1 MSVSFA
7 LCSVSNQTYPRGFVS
22 KCTFAVE
29 TQDIPGFWRTI
40 EGVGKNLGMTATT
53 TAQEQLADWAQT
65 AAKGLGIAK
74 FDVGG
79 SLTDES
85 DARVERGV
93 PKQVSAANSAAVTV
107 RVWGDRGTVGVTS
120 TTDLTLTG
128 LTQALAMAREAS
140 AFGNPE
146 RVPDFSPLA
155 QAPTATIPDQTGQ
168 PVPVGQLVET
178 LLQAEK
184 ELVAAH
190 PAIAGV
196 PYNGLSQGRRTR
208 FYFNNEGA
216 HRSEETFSTS
226 VYLYSRTEETG
237 KRPRSAGAYRVAR
250 NFADLD
256 VAGCIREAA
265 DKTIAHLDYTKI
277 PSGKYLVAF
286 SPEAFLSLLYAF
298 ANIFNA
304 QSVLDKLSLSN
315 EDSLGKPLA
324 PDFFTLTDDELHPG
338 NPTISLFDGEGTPTQ
353 SLPLVE
359 NGVLTHFLHSSVTA
373 KHFQTQP
380 TGHGRLGA
388 KVGVSP
394 NFFCVA
400 PGPETAFHL
409 ATVENAI
416 YIDELNALHAG
427 VQASQGSFSLPLD
440 GWWYRHGERISVE
453 AATVAG
459 DMLTVLQSMVA
470 VDPMAKVT
478 PRGVSP
484 VVWVDGLAITAE

>member
-1 MSVSFA
+1 MGEV
-7 LCSVSNQTYPRGFVS
+7 T
-22 KCTFAVE
+22 
-29 TQDIPGFWRTI
+29 TI
-40 EGVGKNLGMTATT
+40 GEQARAA
-53 TAQEQLADWAQT
+53 AQE
-65 AAKGLGIAK
+65 LGIAK
-74 FDVGG
+74 FDVAG

-120 TTDLTLTG
+120 TTDLTRMG
-128 LTQALAMAREAS
+128 LTQALAMARDAS
-140 AFGNPE
+140 GFGNTE

-155 QAPTATIPDQTGQ
+155 QSPTATIPDQMGD
-168 PVPVGQLVET
+168 PVPVGQLIET

-184 ELVAAH
+184 ALLAAH

-196 PYNGLSQGRRTR
+196 PYNGLSQGRRLR
-208 FYFNNEGA
+208 FYFNSEGA
-216 HRSEETFSTS
+216 HRTEELFSTS
-226 VYLYSRTEETG
+226 MYLYSRTEAAD

-250 NFADLD
+250 DFASLD

-324 PDFFTLTDDELHPG
+324 PSFFTLVDNELHPG
-338 NPTISLFDGEGTPTQ
+338 NPTISGFDGEGTPTQ
-353 SLPLVE
+353 AVPLIE

-373 KHFQTQP
+373 KHFQATP

-400 PGPETAFHL
+400 PGTTKTCDL
-409 ATVENAI
+409 ATVENAV

-427 VQASQGSFSLPLD
+427 VQASQGSFSLPFD
-440 GWWYRHGERISVE
+440 GWWYRRGERISIE

-459 DMLTVLQSMVA
+459 DMLTVLRSLVA
-470 VDPMAKVT
+470 IDDTVKVT
-478 PRGVSP
+478 PRGVAP

>member
-1 MSVSFA
+1 MVVA
-7 LCSVSNQTYPRGFVS
+7 AT
-22 KCTFAVE
+22 AE
-29 TQDIPGFWRTI
+29 TG
-40 EGVGKNLGMTATT
+40 A
-53 TAQEQLADWAQT
+53 QLAALAQT
-65 AAKGLGIAK
+65 AAKGLGILK

-79 SLTDES
+79 SLADES

-120 TTDLTLTG
+120 TTDLTPTG
-128 LTQALAMAREAS
+128 LTQALVMARDVS
-140 AFGNPE
+140 AFGNAE

-155 QAPTATIPDQTGQ
+155 QATMPPVPDQTGD

-184 ELVAAH
+184 ELLAAH

-208 FYFNNEGA
+208 FYFNSEGA
-216 HRSEETFSTS
+216 HRTEETFSNS
-226 VYLYSRTEETG
+226 IYLYSRTEEAD

-250 NFADLD
+250 DFANLD

-265 DKTIAHLDYTKI
+265 EKTIAHLNYTKV

-315 EDSLGKPLA
+315 EDSLGKALA
-324 PDFFTLTDDELHPG
+324 PAFFTLMDNELHPG
-338 NPTISLFDGEGTPTQ
+338 NPTISGFDGEGTPTQ
-353 SLPLVE
+353 SLPLIE

-373 KHFQTQP
+373 KHFQAAP

-394 NFFCVA
+394 NFFCVT
-400 PGPETAFHL
+400 PGPEPAFEL
-409 ATVENAI
+409 TTVENAI

-440 GWWYRHGERISVE
+440 GWWYRHGERVSIE

-459 DMLTVLQSMVA
+459 DMLTLLQSLVA
-470 VDPMAKVT
+470 VGTTVKVT

-484 VVWVDGLAITAE
+484 VVWVDDLAITAE